1 MDDTPKTEGNTTR
14 KKGKMYWKFAT
25 LKGWQANK
33 DSSPTADPETDETT
47 KKEAGHSSDGPD
59 QSGR

>member
-1 MDDTPKTEGNTTR
+1 
-14 KKGKMYWKFAT
+14 MYWKFAT
-25 LKGWQANK
+25 LEGWQANK